1 MTMLS
6 PLVASA
12 AGLRHG
18 AVVGVVGLGK
28 AGLIQGGGGSGGDSR
43 RWRQG
48 AGPLVSRGGH
58 VYVVGG
64 GVRVGLASG
73 YGCGVA
79 ARVRWFVATTG
90 LRKDVKGAEGE
101 GKQRVKSEKEGE
113 NRYALFCV
121 FERELGS
128 SSLAPLHAR
137 LISFWRRLDTS
148 PSQIL
153 QCGPVTDMSTQAH
166 LRPPQDAT

>member
-28 AGLIQGGGGSGGDSR
+28 AGLIQGGGGGGGDSR

-48 AGPLVSRGGH
+48 AGPLVSGGGH
-58 VYVVGG
+58 VHMVGG
-64 GVRVGLASG
+64 GVRVGLAPG

-90 LRKDVKGAEGE
+90 LRKDAKGTEGE
-101 GKQRVKSEKEGE
+101 GKEGE
-113 NRYALFCV
+113 NRYALLV
-121 FERELGS
+121 FLEERGLGS
-128 SSLAPLHAR
+128 PSLAPLHAR
-137 LISFWRRLDTS
+137 LISFWRLLYS
-148 PSQIL
+148 PKKAGS
-153 QCGPVTDMSTQAH
+153 CN
-166 LRPPQDAT
+166 ATR